1 MVKSFIKLAPGD
13 EVNLP
18 GMIALGE
25 DVECIGDPSKLRVDC
40 LRSDVEDTV
49 VTDG

>member
-1 MVKSFIKLAPGD
+1 MVKSFTTLVQGD

-18 GMIALGE
+18 GMVALGE

-40 LRSDVEDTV
+40 LGSDVEDTV

>member
-1 MVKSFIKLAPGD
+1 MVPGD

-18 GMIALGE
+18 GMVALSE
-25 DVECIGDPSKLRVDC
+25 DVEGIGDTSKLRVDC

-49 VTDG
+49 VADG